1 MKRWTNRRSARAPRG
16 TRPDCRPAS
25 IASSPMAGRS
35 RSSSGYRTMHRWKL
49 VPLVVLVAGCAAR
62 RPAPPLAGPSS
73 APVMETPARVA
84 LMAAPGEADWAALGD
99 EATAL
104 LSQSLRINTTN
115 PPGNEIVAARW
126 LAAVLQR
133 DGIEARIFEPAP
145 GKANLYAR
153 LAGDGSARPLI
164 LLNHMDVVLASPE
177 YWTVDPFSGVIKD
190 GYVWGRGA
198 LDMKGEAI
206 AQLMTMLI
214 LKRAHVPLK
223 RDIIFLATSDEE
235 IGAGVGAA
243 WIAEHQADLV
253 RDAEFL
259 LNEGGVTRADG
270 RGGVEFYG
278 VGTTEKSPFWLDV
291 TARGTAGHG
300 SRPTPD
306 NPVHRLVRALQRIA
320 NWQTP
325 LTVTPAAERSFR
337 DLATI
342 EHDTT
347 VRRWLSDIRAALRD
361 SVAARYITADL
372 TYNALLRNTIS
383 ITGLK
388 GSDKTN
394 VIPPVATAA
403 LDVRL
408 LPAQEPA
415 AFLAELVRVVND
427 SAVTITPQGPSWPA
441 TESATD
447 TELFRAIV
455 AAVRARDPDP
465 LVTTPPVPGFTDSH
479 YFRRVGIVSY
489 GLSPFP
495 LNQVESRGVHGNDER
510 VSLDDLTFGVHFMY
524 DVVSPVVAR

>member
-1 MKRWTNRRSARAPRG
+1 MQ
-16 TRPDCRPAS
+16 RPLLFLALAIGGAAC
-25 IASSPMAGRS
+25 AG
-35 RSSSGYRTMHRWKL
+35 
-49 VPLVVLVAGCAAR
+49 R

-73 APVMETPARVA
+73 APVMETPARVS
-84 LMAAPGEADWAALGD
+84 LIAAPGDAEWKALGD

-104 LSQSLRINTTN
+104 LSQYLRINTTN
-115 PPGNEIVAARW
+115 PPGNEIAAARW
-126 LAAVLQR
+126 LAEVLRR

-153 LAGDGSARPLI
+153 LSGDGSARPLI

-177 YWTVDPFSGVIKD
+177 YWTVDPFSGVIKN

-223 RDIIFLATSDEE
+223 RDIIFLATADEE

-243 WIAEHQADLV
+243 WVSEQRADLV

-259 LNEGGVTRADG
+259 LTEGGLTRATPQG
-270 RGGVEFYG
+270 AGVEFYG

-306 NPVHRLVRALQRIA
+306 NPVHRLVRALNCIA
-320 NWQTP
+320 DWRTP
-325 LTVTPAAERSFR
+325 LTVTPAVERSFH

-342 EHDTT
+342 ERDST
-347 VRRWLSDIRAALRD
+347 VRRWLGDIRAALRD
-361 SVAARYITADL
+361 STAVRVITADL

-394 VIPPVATAA
+394 VIPPIATAA

-408 LPAQEPA
+408 LPGQDPA
-415 AFLAELVRVVND
+415 AFLAELVRVVGD
-427 SAVTITPQGPSWPA
+427 TAVTFRPQSGSWPA
-441 TESATD
+441 TESS
-447 TELFRAIV
+447 TETEMFRAITEV
-455 AAVRARDPDP
+455 AHARHPDA
-465 LVTTPPVPGFTDSH
+465 LVTTLMLPGFTDSH
-479 YFRRVGIVSY
+479 YFRRLGIASY
-489 GLSPFP
+489 GLGPFP
-495 LNQVESRGVHGNDER
+495 LTQGDSRGVHGNDER
-510 VSLDDLTFGVHFMY
+510 VSVDALRFGVRFYY
-524 DVVSPVVAR
+524 DVVTRVAAK

>member
-1 MKRWTNRRSARAPRG
+1 MKRRMVKVREGWWRIT
-16 TRPDCRPAS
+16 
-25 IASSPMAGRS
+25 
-35 RSSSGYRTMHRWKL
+35 
-49 VPLVVLVAGCAAR
+49 VVLLLGGCAAR
-62 RPAPPLAGPSS
+62 HPMPPLAGPSS
-73 APVMETPARVA
+73 EPVLETPARVA
-84 LMAAPGEADWAALGD
+84 LMTAPGEADWTALGD
-99 EATAL
+99 EATGL
-104 LSQSLRINTTN
+104 LTRYLRINTTN
-115 PPGNEIVAARW
+115 PPGNEIAAARW
-126 LAAVLQR
+126 LQAVLRR
-133 DGIEARIFEPAP
+133 DGIEAQIFEPAP

-153 LAGDGSARPLI
+153 LRGDGSARPLI

-177 YWTVDPFSGVIKD
+177 YWTVDPFSGLIKD

-270 RGGVEFYG
+270 RGEVEFYG

-306 NPVHRLVRALQRIA
+306 NPVHRLIRALNRIA
-320 NWQTP
+320 EWRTP
-325 LTVTPAAERSFR
+325 LTVIPAVERSFR

-342 EHDTT
+342 ERDST
-347 VRRWLSDIRAALRD
+347 VRRWLSDIRTALRD
-361 SVAARYITADL
+361 SVAVRAITADL

-383 ITGLK
+383 ITGVK

-394 VIPPVATAA
+394 VIPPIATAA
-403 LDVRL
+403 IDVRL
-408 LPAQEPA
+408 LPGQDPA
-415 AFLAELVRVVND
+415 TFLAELTRVVGD
-427 SAVTITPQGPSWPA
+427 TGVTVRPQGPNWPA
-441 TESATD
+441 TESPIE
-447 TELFRAIV
+447 TEMFRAITAV
-455 AAVRARDPDP
+455 AHARHPNA
-465 LVTTPPVPGFTDSH
+465 LVTTLMLPGFTDSH
-479 YFRRVGIVSY
+479 YFRRMGIASY
-489 GLSPFP
+489 GLGPFP
-495 LNQVESRGVHGNDER
+495 LTQGESRGVHGNDER
-510 VSLDDLTFGVHFMY
+510 VRIDALRFGVRFYY
-524 DVVSPVVAR
+524 DVVTRVAAK